1 MRTVAAP
8 GRWAWG
14 VSGLVTAVVLAIPGT
29 RLITG
34 AGAPGGMYAHPQQKV
49 TQTVTVPQP
58 VTSLNL
64 QSYGAPVQVTA
75 GSVRHVQVTET
86 IMYDPNGG
94 KPPAITPSVSGGRLT
109 LTDPACSVSGCS
121 VAFAVTVP
129 SDVFVSVATEG
140 GPVTVSGTT
149 AGADLDSGGG
159 PVRARGIDGPLTVTT
174 QGGPLVLNGLTGPLH
189 ADTGG
194 GPLLAENVAV
204 AKATVIT
211 GGGGA
216 RIGFTAAPQTVIV
229 STDGGPAELAV
240 PGGPYAL
247 TADSGGGPELVGI
260 ATDPAARRSMTV
272 TSGGGPLQ
280 VEPGRAFPAAPDQ
293 PKVAQPKPANPQQA
307 QAKPVPPVPPVPA
320 APSGP

>member
-34 AGAPGGMYAHPQQKV
+34 AGVPGGMYAHPQRTV

-94 KPPAITPSVSGGRLT
+94 KPPAVTPSVSGGRLT
-109 LTDPACSVSGCS
+109 VAVPACSVSGCS
-121 VAFAVTVP
+121 VAFAVTLP

-149 AGADLDSGGG
+149 AGAHLDSGGG

-174 QGGPLVLNGLTGPLH
+174 HSERHLS
-189 ADTGG
+189 AS
-194 GPLLAENVAV
+194 
-204 AKATVIT
+204 AKAGESGST
-211 GGGGA
+211 
-216 RIGFTAAPQTVIV
+216 TACVMP
-229 STDGGPAELAV
+229 
-240 PGGPYAL
+240 
-247 TADSGGGPELVGI
+247 
-260 ATDPAARRSMTV
+260 
-272 TSGGGPLQ
+272 
-280 VEPGRAFPAAPDQ
+280 
-293 PKVAQPKPANPQQA
+293 
-307 QAKPVPPVPPVPA
+307 
-320 APSGP
+320 